1 MHNNKDVSGKTN
13 SRRESWE
20 ESNLQPSVLFYP
32 SQRKEVTLTLKQKDE
47 RRTQLTR
54 RDCHCEFP
62 IPVGPLATYKDAPNL
77 TEIVRLNPGLEPGG
91 HYHPAHCR
99 ARHRVA
105 VVVPYRDRQQ
115 HLRVLLHNLHPMLMR
130 QQLDYFILVVELV
143 RSFGVFS

>member
-1 MHNNKDVSGKTN
+1 MQS
-13 SRRESWE
+13 
-20 ESNLQPSVLFYP
+20 SVLFYP
-32 SQRKEVTLTLKQKDE
+32 SEKNKVTLTLKQKDT

-54 RDCHCEFP
+54 RDCHCEFL

-115 HLRVLLHNLHPMLMR
+115 HLQVLLHNLHPMLMR

-143 RSFGVFS
+143 RSFWGLLLKLVWP